1 MKFVLIMT
9 ICSSIN
15 NACVE
20 PRTINYFNTWKECA
34 MTGYNKS
41 IEVLNELSDEA
52 FEKQRSYTRFVCREN
67 KSI

>member
-1 MKFVLIMT
+1 MKYVLIMT

-20 PRTINYFNTWKECA
+20 PKIINYYDTWKECA
-34 MTGYNKS
+34 ITGYNKS
-41 IEVLNELSDEA
+41 IELLSELSDET
-52 FEKQRSYTRFVCREN
+52 FEEQRSYTRFICREN

>member
-20 PRTINYFNTWKECA
+20 PKIVNYYDTWKECA
-34 MTGYNKS
+34 ITGYNKS
-41 IEVLNELSDEA
+41 IEVLNELSDKT
-52 FEKQRSYTRFVCREN
+52 FEEQRSYTRFICRED